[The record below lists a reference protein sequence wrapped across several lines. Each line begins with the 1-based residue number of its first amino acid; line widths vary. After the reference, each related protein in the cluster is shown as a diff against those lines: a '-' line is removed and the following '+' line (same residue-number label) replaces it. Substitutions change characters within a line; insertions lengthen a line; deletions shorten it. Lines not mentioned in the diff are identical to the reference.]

1 MTLATNRVAAVASLC
16 LVLAACGG
24 AGDEPTSRTDTDL
37 ASAAAPADTVQLE
50 GCVLD
55 LAGQPRQARVQ
66 ALDDDGRLLAS
77 AGSDERGVF
86 VLRVPARR
94 PLTLSLDTPG
104 QERLPLLT
112 GSTNVSL
119 TGCLSERGPA

>member
-37 ASAAAPADTVQLE
+37 GSVALQQGQWTAKNIRS
-50 GCVLD
+50 D
-55 LAGQPRQARVQ
+55 LAGQPRQARVH
-66 ALDDDGRLLAS
+66 AFGDDGRLLAS